1 MNRFHCLIAATLA
14 FPTLLGAQAPAV
26 QVDETAIRLSFSA
39 DRFLTEL
46 PVSSSGGPISAEVA
60 VDLIDPQD
68 AIRSHGIAACSLRPA
83 TTLCGVTMPP
93 AVPPDSRKARDG
105 DSLSHFRVRYTVT
118 PAGQPATIGIFAL
131 DHIAPSLFILH
142 IATPK
147 EIRPGGTYTV
157 RVRATHPLTL
167 APQPNIP
174 LDATATAS
182 VDDVDKDTV
191 LERKHLVTD
200 RNGFATLEF
209 TAPSIPALD
218 SVSIL
223 VDGKLANLHSSV
235 EQEIKVPRQQ
245 SLTLTTDK
253 PLYQPGQTV
262 HLRLLSIDNHGHALS
277 KSKLT
282 LDVRDSDN
290 TLVFRS
296 EATTSHFGIA
306 SADWTIPARLRL
318 GNYTIATT
326 DDDDRSRASAQIR
339 ISRYD
344 LPTFVVVPKP
354 DKPFYLPGQNA
365 AVEVRARLSLRQ
377 AGATRQ
383 RPRRA

>member
-1 MNRFHCLIAATLA
+1 MNRFRLRCLIATALA
-14 FPTLLGAQAPAV
+14 CPLLLGAQTPTV
-26 QVDETAIRLSFSA
+26 RVDETAVRFSFSVQP
-39 DRFLTEL
+39 L
-46 PVSSSGGPISAEVA
+46 PG
-60 VDLIDPQD
+60 
-68 AIRSHGIAACSLRPA
+68 RAAYSQPRLPHLRAGRRRAPRPA
-83 TTLCGVTMPP
+83 EHCPLPWHCNLLP
-93 AVPPDSRKARDG
+93 AHRNHGLQRDAAAGHTARQQQIPKARDG

-147 EIRPGGTYTV
+147 QIRPGSFYTV
-157 RVRATHPLTL
+157 RIRATHPLTL
-167 APQPNIP
+167 SPQPNIA
-174 LDATATAS
+174 LEATATAS
-182 VDDVDKDTV
+182 IDDTTNDLVV
-191 LERKHLVTD
+191 GRKHLVTD

-262 HLRLLSIDNHGHALS
+262 HLRLLSIDNHGHALA

-282 LDVRDSDN
+282 LDVRDPDN
-290 TLVFRS
+290 TLVFRT

-318 GNYTIATT
+318 GSYTIATH
-326 DDDDRSRASAQIR
+326 
-339 ISRYD
+339 
-344 LPTFVVVPKP
+344 
-354 DKPFYLPGQNA
+354 
-365 AVEVRARLSLRQ
+365 
-377 AGATRQ
+377 
-383 RPRRA
+383 RRR